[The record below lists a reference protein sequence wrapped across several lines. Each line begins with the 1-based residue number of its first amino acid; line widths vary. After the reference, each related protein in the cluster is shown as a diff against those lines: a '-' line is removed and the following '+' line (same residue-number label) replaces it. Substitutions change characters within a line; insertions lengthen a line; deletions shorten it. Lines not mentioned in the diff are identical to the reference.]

1 MNTEF
6 ENNTPEKKDQGKNII
21 IIVLVLLVIIS
32 GIKLYTDYVDRTK
45 KSEEILLLSTE
56 NNDLNKRLDSVTYQL
71 DLRIQEIEKL
81 GGDVKALEEV
91 RDQLI
96 SERNTSRQRSSTEI
110 IALNEKIKS
119 YNSMMVEKDQE
130 ILELRAMNQQLFT
143 ENQDLKTTQAE
154 IEEEVAQLNI
164 QKEDLQA
171 KVTVASMLK
180 AENIEIAAVN
190 SRGKERV
197 ETTKDFKN
205 RHIERI
211 KVSFN
216 LADNKVAEKGP
227 RNVYVQV
234 LAPNSQPIF
243 DVAKG
248 SGTFMMDGAEQF
260 YTVKQDVIFDNTE
273 QMLTFFYEKGSDY
286 VSGTHEVK
294 IYVDNYEIGAKSF
307 TVK

>member
-1 MNTEF
+1 MSTNFESENTQ
-6 ENNTPEKKDQGKNII
+6 KKDQGKNIV

-45 KSEEILLLSTE
+45 KTEEILLLSTE
-56 NNDLNKRLDSVTYQL
+56 NNELNKRLDSVTYQL
-71 DLRIQEIEKL
+71 DLRIQEIDKL

-96 SERNTSRQRSSTEI
+96 AERNSTRQRSANEI
-110 IALNEKIKS
+110 VALNEKIKS
-119 YNSMMVEKDQE
+119 YGGLIEEKDQE
-130 ILELRAMNQQLFT
+130 ILELRAMNQQLFA

-164 QKEDLQA
+164 QKEDLQT
-171 KVTVASMLK
+171 KVNIASLLK
-180 AENIEIAAVN
+180 AENINIAAVN

-197 ETTKDFKN
+197 ETTKDFRN
-205 RHIERI
+205 RQIERI

-216 LADNKVAEKGP
+216 LADNQVAEKGP
-227 RNVYVQV
+227 RNMYVQI

-243 DVAKG
+243 DIAKG
-248 SGTFMMDGAEQF
+248 SGTFMMDGVEEF
-260 YTVKQDVIFDNTE
+260 YTVRQDIIFDNTE
-273 QMLTFFYEKGSDY
+273 QELTFYYEKGSDY
-286 VSGTHEVK
+286 SSGVHEVR
-294 IYVDNYEIGAKSF
+294 IFSDNYLIGTKTF

>member
-1 MNTEF
+1 MSTNF
-6 ENNTPEKKDQGKNII
+6 ESESTEKKDQGKNII

-32 GIKLYTDYVDRTK
+32 GIKLYTDYVDRSK
-45 KSEEILLLSTE
+45 KTEEILLLSTE
-56 NNDLNKRLDSVTYQL
+56 NNELNKRLDSVTYQL

-81 GGDVKALEEV
+81 GGNVKALEEV

-96 SERNTSRQRSSTEI
+96 AERNTSRQRSANEI
-110 IALNEKIKS
+110 AVLNEKIRS
-119 YNSMMVEKDQE
+119 YSGLIEEKDQE
-130 ILELRAMNQQLFT
+130 ILELRAMNQQLYA

-171 KVTVASMLK
+171 KVNIAAMLK
-180 AENIEIAAVN
+180 AENINISAVN

-197 ETTKDFKN
+197 ETTKDFRN
-205 RHIERI
+205 RQIERI

-216 LADNKVAEKGP
+216 LGDNQVAEKGP
-227 RNVYVQV
+227 RNVYVQI

-248 SGTFMMDGAEQF
+248 SGTFMMEGVEEF
-260 YTVKQDVIFDNTE
+260 YTVRQDIIFDNTE
-273 QMLTFFYEKGSDY
+273 QELTFYYEKGSDY
-286 VSGTHEVK
+286 NSGTHEVR
-294 IYVDNYEIGAKSF
+294 IFVDNYQIGSKTFS
-307 TVK
+307 VK

>member
-1 MNTEF
+1 MSTNF
-6 ENNTPEKKDQGKNII
+6 ESESTEKKDQGKNII

-32 GIKLYTDYVDRTK
+32 GIKLYTDYVDRSK
-45 KSEEILLLSTE
+45 KTEEILLLSTE
-56 NNDLNKRLDSVTYQL
+56 NNELNKRLDSVTYQL

-81 GGDVKALEEV
+81 GGNVKALEEV

-96 SERNTSRQRSSTEI
+96 AERNTSRQRSANEI
-110 IALNEKIKS
+110 AVLNEKIRS
-119 YNSMMVEKDQE
+119 YSGLIEEKDQE
-130 ILELRAMNQQLFT
+130 ILELRAMNQQLYA

-171 KVTVASMLK
+171 KVNIAAMLK
-180 AENIEIAAVN
+180 AENINIAAVN

-197 ETTKDFKN
+197 ETTKDFRN
-205 RHIERI
+205 RQIERI

-216 LADNKVAEKGP
+216 LADNQVAEKGP
-227 RNVYVQV
+227 RNVYVQI

-248 SGTFMMDGAEQF
+248 SGTFMMDGVEEF
-260 YTVKQDVIFDNTE
+260 YTVRQDIIFDNTE
-273 QMLTFFYEKGSDY
+273 QELTFYYEKGSDY
-286 VSGTHEVK
+286 NSGTHEVR
-294 IYVDNYEIGAKSF
+294 IFVDNYQIGSKTFS
-307 TVK
+307 VK

>member
-6 ENNTPEKKDQGKNII
+6 EKNTPEKKDQGKNII

-45 KSEEILLLSTE
+45 KTEEILLLSTE

-81 GGDVKALEEV
+81 GGDVQALEEV

-96 SERNTSRQRSSTEI
+96 AERNTSRQRSSSEI
-110 IALNEKIKS
+110 MALNEKIKS
-119 YNSMMVEKDQE
+119 YNSMIVEKDQE
-130 ILELRAMNQQLFT
+130 ILELRALNQQLFT

-154 IEEEVAQLNI
+154 IEEEVAQLNL

-171 KVTVASMLK
+171 KVNVASMLK

-197 ETTKDFKN
+197 ETTKDFRN
-205 RHIERI
+205 RQIERI

-227 RNVYVQV
+227 RNIYVQV
-234 LAPNSQPIF
+234 LAPNEQPIF

-248 SGTFMMDGAEQF
+248 SGTFMMDGAEKF

-273 QMLTFFYEKGSDY
+273 QELTFFYEKGSDY
-286 VSGTHEVK
+286 VSGTHQVK
-294 IYVDNYEIGAKSF
+294 IFVDNYEVGSKTF

>member
-6 ENNTPEKKDQGKNII
+6 EKNTPEKKDQGKNII
-21 IIVLVLLVIIS
+21 IIVLILLVIIS
-32 GIKLYTDYVDRTK
+32 GIKLYTDYIDRTK
-45 KSEEILLLSTE
+45 KTEEILLLSTE

-81 GGDVKALEEV
+81 GGDVEALEEV

-96 SERNTSRQRSSTEI
+96 AERNTSRQRSSSEI
-110 IALNEKIKS
+110 TALNEKIKS
-119 YNSMMVEKDQE
+119 YNSMIVEKDQE
-130 ILELRAMNQQLFT
+130 ILELRALNQQLFT

-154 IEEEVAQLNI
+154 IEEEVAQLNL

-171 KVTVASMLK
+171 KVNVASMLK

-197 ETTKDFKN
+197 ETTKDFRN
-205 RHIERI
+205 RQIERI

-227 RNVYVQV
+227 RNIYVQV
-234 LAPNSQPIF
+234 LAPNEQPIF

-248 SGTFMMDGAEQF
+248 SGTFMMNGAEKF

-273 QMLTFFYEKGSDY
+273 QELTFFYEKGSDY
-286 VSGTHEVK
+286 VSGTHQVK
-294 IYVDNYEIGAKSF
+294 IFVDNYEVGSKTF

>member
-6 ENNTPEKKDQGKNII
+6 EKNTPEKKDQGKNII

-32 GIKLYTDYVDRTK
+32 GIKLYTDYVDSTK

-81 GGDVKALEEV
+81 GGDVKSLEKV

-96 SERNTSRQRSSTEI
+96 AERNTSRQRSSSEI
-110 IALNEKIKS
+110 VALNEKIKS
-119 YNSMMVEKDQE
+119 YNGMIVEKDQE

-143 ENQDLKTTQAE
+143 ENQDLKTTQAQ

-171 KVTVASMLK
+171 KVNVASRLK
-180 AENIEIAAVN
+180 AENIEISAVN
-190 SRGKERV
+190 SKGKERI

-205 RHIERI
+205 RQIERI

-216 LADNKVAEKGP
+216 LGDNKVAEKGP
-227 RNVYVQV
+227 RNIYVQV
-234 LAPNSQPIF
+234 LAPNAQPIF

-273 QMLTFFYEKGSDY
+273 QELTFFYEKGTDY
-286 VSGTHEVK
+286 VSGTHQVK
-294 IYVDNYEIGAKSF
+294 IFVDNYEVGSRIF

>member
-6 ENNTPEKKDQGKNII
+6 EKNSPEKKDQGKNII

-56 NNDLNKRLDSVTYQL
+56 NNDLNKRLDSVKYQL

-96 SERNTSRQRSSTEI
+96 AERNTSRQRSSSEI
-110 IALNEKIKS
+110 MALNEKIKS
-119 YNSMMVEKDQE
+119 YNGMIVEKDQE

-154 IEEEVAQLNI
+154 IEQEVAQLNI

-171 KVTVASMLK
+171 KVNVASMLK
-180 AENIEIAAVN
+180 AENIEVAAVN

-205 RHIERI
+205 RQIERI

-227 RNVYVQV
+227 RNIYVQV
-234 LAPNSQPIF
+234 LAPNEQPIF

-248 SGTFMMDGAEQF
+248 SGTFMMNGAEQF

-273 QMLTFFYEKGSDY
+273 QELTFFYEKGSDY
-286 VSGTHEVK
+286 VSGIHQVK
-294 IYVDNYEIGAKSF
+294 IFVDNYEVGSKTF

>member
-1 MNTEF
+1 MNSEF
-6 ENNTPEKKDQGKNII
+6 EKNSPQKKGQGKNII

-32 GIKLYTDYVDRTK
+32 GIKLYTDYIDRTK
-45 KSEEILLLSTE
+45 KTEEILILSTE

-81 GGDVKALEEV
+81 GGDIKALEEV
-91 RDQLI
+91 KSQLVA
-96 SERNTSRQRSSTEI
+96 ERNSSRQRSSSEI
-110 IALNEKIKS
+110 AALNAKINS
-119 YNSMMVEKDQE
+119 YNGLIAEKDQE
-130 ILELRAMNQQLFT
+130 ILELRAMNQQLYS

-164 QKEDLQA
+164 QKENLQA
-171 KVTVASMLK
+171 KVNVASMLK
-180 AENIEIAAVN
+180 AENISISAVN
-190 SRGKERV
+190 SKGKERV

-205 RHIERI
+205 RQIERI

-227 RNVYVQV
+227 RNIYVQV

-248 SGTFMMDGAEQF
+248 SGTFMMNGNEQF
-260 YTVKQDVIFDNTE
+260 YTVKQDVIFDNSGNE
-273 QMLTFFYEKGSDY
+273 LVFYYEKGSDY
-286 VSGTHEVK
+286 VSGTHEVR
-294 IYVDNYEIGAKSF
+294 IFVDNYQVGSKSF

>member
-6 ENNTPEKKDQGKNII
+6 ENNRPEKKDQGKNII

-32 GIKLYTDYVDRTK
+32 GIKLYTDYVDRSK
-45 KSEEILLLSTE
+45 KTEEILLLSTE

-81 GGDVKALEEV
+81 GGDVKALEDV

-96 SERNTSRQRSSTEI
+96 AERNSQRQRSSSEI
-110 IALNEKIKS
+110 VALNEKIKT
-119 YNSMMVEKDQE
+119 YNSMIVEKDQE

-171 KVTVASMLK
+171 KVNVASMLK
-180 AENIEIAAVN
+180 AENIEIAAIN

-205 RHIERI
+205 RQIERI

-227 RNVYVQV
+227 RNIYVQV
-234 LAPNSQPIF
+234 LAPNAQPIF

-273 QMLTFFYEKGSDY
+273 QELTFFYEKGSDY
-286 VSGTHEVK
+286 VSGSHQVK
-294 IYVDNYEIGAKSF
+294 IFVDNYEVGSKTF

>member
-6 ENNTPEKKDQGKNII
+6 EKTSPEKKDQGKNII

-71 DLRIQEIEKL
+71 DLRILEIEKL
-81 GGDVKALEEV
+81 GGDVKSLEEV

-96 SERNTSRQRSSTEI
+96 AERNTSRQRSSSEI
-110 IALNEKIKS
+110 VALNEKIKS
-119 YNSMMVEKDQE
+119 YNGMIVQKDQE

-171 KVTVASMLK
+171 KVNVASMLK
-180 AENIEIAAVN
+180 AENIEISAVN
-190 SRGKERV
+190 SNGKERV

-205 RHIERI
+205 RQIERI

-227 RNVYVQV
+227 RNIYVQV
-234 LAPNSQPIF
+234 LAPNAQPIF

-248 SGTFMMDGAEQF
+248 SGTFMMDGAEKF

-273 QMLTFFYEKGSDY
+273 QELTFFYEKGTDY
-286 VSGTHEVK
+286 TSGIHQVK
-294 IYVDNYEIGAKSF
+294 IFVDNYEVGSKTF

>member
-6 ENNTPEKKDQGKNII
+6 EKNSPEKKDQGKNII

-81 GGDVKALEEV
+81 GGDVKSLEEV

-96 SERNTSRQRSSTEI
+96 AERNTSRQRSSSEI
-110 IALNEKIKS
+110 VALNEKIKS
-119 YNSMMVEKDQE
+119 YNGMIVQKDQE

-171 KVTVASMLK
+171 KVNVASMLK
-180 AENIEIAAVN
+180 AENIEISAVN
-190 SRGKERV
+190 SNGKERV

-205 RHIERI
+205 RQIERI

-227 RNVYVQV
+227 RNIYVQV
-234 LAPNSQPIF
+234 LAPNAQPIF

-248 SGTFMMDGAEQF
+248 SGTFMMDGAEKF

-273 QMLTFFYEKGSDY
+273 QELTFFYEKGTDY
-286 VSGTHEVK
+286 TSGIHQVK
-294 IYVDNYEIGAKSF
+294 IFVDNYEVGSKTF

>member
-6 ENNTPEKKDQGKNII
+6 EKNPPEKKDQGKNII

-81 GGDVKALEEV
+81 GGDVKSLEEV

-96 SERNTSRQRSSTEI
+96 AERNTSRQRSSSEI
-110 IALNEKIKS
+110 GALNEKIKS
-119 YNSMMVEKDQE
+119 YNGMIVEKDQE

-154 IEEEVAQLNI
+154 IEEEVAQLNL

-180 AENIEIAAVN
+180 VENIEVAAVN
-190 SRGKERV
+190 SKGKERV
-197 ETTKDFKN
+197 ETTKDFRN
-205 RHIERI
+205 RQIERI

-216 LADNKVAEKGP
+216 FADNKVAEKGP
-227 RNVYVQV
+227 RNIYVQV
-234 LAPNSQPIF
+234 LAPNAQPIF

-248 SGTFMMDGAEQF
+248 SGTFMMKGAEQF

-273 QMLTFFYEKGSDY
+273 QELTFFYEKGSDY
-286 VSGTHEVK
+286 ASGTHQVK
-294 IYVDNYEIGAKSF
+294 IFVDNYEVGSKTF

>member
-6 ENNTPEKKDQGKNII
+6 ENTKPEKKEQGKNII

-56 NNDLNKRLDSVTYQL
+56 NNDLNKRLDSVAYQL

-81 GGDVKALEEV
+81 GGDVKALEEA

-96 SERNTSRQRSSTEI
+96 SERNTSRQRSSNEI
-110 IALNEKIKS
+110 VTLNEKIKN

-130 ILELRAMNQQLFT
+130 ILELRAMNQQLFS

-164 QKEDLQA
+164 QKENLQA
-171 KVTVASMLK
+171 KVNVASMLK

-190 SRGKERV
+190 SKGKERV

-205 RHIERI
+205 RQIERI

-234 LAPNSQPIF
+234 LAPNAQPIF

-273 QMLTFFYEKGSDY
+273 QELTFFYEKGSDY
-286 VSGTHEVK
+286 VSGTHQVK
-294 IYVDNYEIGAKSF
+294 IYVDNYEVGSKAF

>member
-6 ENNTPEKKDQGKNII
+6 EKNSPEKKDQGKNII

-81 GGDVKALEEV
+81 GGDVKALEEA

-96 SERNTSRQRSSTEI
+96 AERNTSRQRSSSEI
-110 IALNEKIKS
+110 VALNEKIKN
-119 YNSMMVEKDQE
+119 YNTMIVEKDQE
-130 ILELRAMNQQLFT
+130 ILELRALNQQLFT

-171 KVTVASMLK
+171 KVNVASMLK

-190 SRGKERV
+190 SKGKERV

-205 RHIERI
+205 RQIERI

-227 RNVYVQV
+227 RNIYVQV
-234 LAPNSQPIF
+234 LAPNEQPIF

-248 SGTFMMDGAEQF
+248 SGTFMMDGAEKF

-273 QMLTFFYEKGSDY
+273 QELTFFYEKGSDY
-286 VSGTHEVK
+286 ASGIHQVK
-294 IYVDNYEIGAKSF
+294 IYVDNYEVGSKTF

>member
-6 ENNTPEKKDQGKNII
+6 EKNSPEKKDQGKNII

-71 DLRIQEIEKL
+71 DLRILEIEKL
-81 GGDVKALEEV
+81 GGDVKSLEEV

-96 SERNTSRQRSSTEI
+96 AERNTSRQRSSSEI
-110 IALNEKIKS
+110 VALNEKIKS
-119 YNSMMVEKDQE
+119 YNGMIVQKDQE

-154 IEEEVAQLNI
+154 IEEEVAQLNL

-171 KVTVASMLK
+171 KVNVASMLK
-180 AENIEIAAVN
+180 AENIEISAVN
-190 SRGKERV
+190 SKGKERV
-197 ETTKDFKN
+197 ETTKDFRN
-205 RHIERI
+205 RQIERI

-227 RNVYVQV
+227 RNIYVQV
-234 LAPNSQPIF
+234 LAPNAQPIF

-248 SGTFMMDGAEQF
+248 SGTFMMDGAEKF

-273 QMLTFFYEKGSDY
+273 QELTFFYEKGTDY
-286 VSGTHEVK
+286 TSGIHQVK
-294 IYVDNYEIGAKSF
+294 IFVDNYEVGSKTF

>member
-1 MNTEF
+1 MSTNF
-6 ENNTPEKKDQGKNII
+6 ESESSNKKDQGKNII
-21 IIVLVLLVIIS
+21 IIVLILLVIIS
-32 GIKLYTDYVDRTK
+32 GIKLYTDYVDRSK
-45 KSEEILLLSTE
+45 KTEEIILLSTE
-56 NNDLNKRLDSVTYQL
+56 NNELNKRLDSVTYQL

-81 GGDVKALEEV
+81 GGNVQALEEV

-96 SERNTSRQRSSTEI
+96 AERNSSRQRSANEI
-110 IALNEKIKS
+110 AALNEKIRS
-119 YNSMMVEKDQE
+119 YSGLIEEKDQE
-130 ILELRAMNQQLFT
+130 ILELRAMNQQLFA

-171 KVTVASMLK
+171 KVNIAAMLK
-180 AENIEIAAVN
+180 AENINIAAIN
-190 SRGKERV
+190 SRGKERI

-205 RHIERI
+205 RQIERI
-211 KVSFN
+211 KVSFQ

-227 RNVYVQV
+227 RNVYVQI

-248 SGTFMMDGAEQF
+248 SGTFMMDGVEEF
-260 YTVKQDVIFDNTE
+260 YTVKQDIIFDNTE
-273 QMLTFFYEKGSDY
+273 QELTFYYEKGSDY
-286 VSGTHEVK
+286 VSGDHEVR
-294 IYVDNYEIGAKSF
+294 IFVDNYQVGSKTF

>member
-6 ENNTPEKKDQGKNII
+6 ENNRPEKKDQGKNII

-32 GIKLYTDYVDRTK
+32 GIKLYTDYVDRSK
-45 KSEEILLLSTE
+45 KTEEILLLSTE

-96 SERNTSRQRSSTEI
+96 AERNSQRQRSSSEI
-110 IALNEKIKS
+110 VALNEKIKT
-119 YNSMMVEKDQE
+119 YNSMIVEKDQE

-171 KVTVASMLK
+171 KVNVASMLK
-180 AENIEIAAVN
+180 AENIEIAAIN

-205 RHIERI
+205 RQIERI

-227 RNVYVQV
+227 RNIYVQV
-234 LAPNSQPIF
+234 LAPNAQPIF

-273 QMLTFFYEKGSDY
+273 QELTFFYEKGSDY
-286 VSGTHEVK
+286 VSGSHQVK
-294 IYVDNYEIGAKSF
+294 IFVDNYEVGSKTF

>member
-6 ENNTPEKKDQGKNII
+6 EKTSPEKKDQGKNII

-81 GGDVKALEEV
+81 GGDVKSLEEV

-96 SERNTSRQRSSTEI
+96 AERNTSRQRSSSEI
-110 IALNEKIKS
+110 VALNEKIKS
-119 YNSMMVEKDQE
+119 YNGMIVQKDQE

-171 KVTVASMLK
+171 KVNVASMLK
-180 AENIEIAAVN
+180 AENIEISAVN
-190 SRGKERV
+190 SNGKERV

-205 RHIERI
+205 RQIERI

-227 RNVYVQV
+227 RNIYVQV
-234 LAPNSQPIF
+234 LAPNAQPIF

-248 SGTFMMDGAEQF
+248 SGTFMMDGAEKF

-273 QMLTFFYEKGSDY
+273 QELTFFYEKGTDY
-286 VSGTHEVK
+286 TSGIHQVK
-294 IYVDNYEIGAKSF
+294 IFVDNYEVGSKTF